1 MSLLVNPIP
10 RRQPIRRG
18 LGLLGDSF
26 SGNCHT
32 IAATAFG
39 TEAYGYAGWI
49 AARTGLFPSYVDNQG
64 KLGDHTGQF
73 LARLPACIASSTA
86 DLWLL
91 LSRTNDSTTAGMSLA
106 DTKANVMKIV
116 MAFLNTPG
124 KYLIVGTGTPR
135 FGSRALTGQALADAI
150 AYKDWVL
157 SYVSQF
163 VPVVNI
169 WDGFIEA
176 MTVEGLHPNLLGAE
190 FISSRVVP
198 IITANFEFPGIPL
211 PTDAGDIYSAIRPFG
226 CLNANPLLSGTG
238 GTLPAGVNAVAGSV
252 LADGYKAVGS
262 GLTGMTTR
270 WYKEP
275 AAYGE
280 AQCIELRGNMA
291 AAGGYIYMQPT
302 ANVVQTNLAA
312 GDVIEMVSAV
322 EIDGSSRGIL
332 AWEAELTITKTANGA
347 SSTSYYRS
355 MDKYQEPFTMPASFS
370 GALETQ
376 RGTIDLNETVITSR
390 MGLYLAAG
398 VPQDSTVKAAQFGIR
413 KV

>member
-1 MSLLVNPIP
+1 MSLLVNAIQ

-32 IAATAFG
+32 IATTAFG
-39 TEAYGYAGWI
+39 TEAYGFAAWI
-49 AARTGLFPSYVDNQG
+49 AARTGLFPSYLDNQG

-116 MAFLNTPG
+116 TAFLDTPG

-135 FGSRALTGQALADAI
+135 FGNRALTGQALADAS
-150 AYKDWVL
+150 AYKDWVV

-169 WDGFIEA
+169 WDGFTEA
-176 MTVEGLHPNLLGAE
+176 MTVEGLHPNILGAE

-226 CLNANPLLSGTG
+226 CLNANPLLAGASGA
-238 GTLPAGVNAVAGSV
+238 LPAGVNAVAGSV

-262 GLTGMTTR
+262 GLAGITTR

-332 AWEAELTITKTANGA
+332 AWEAELTITKTVNGA

-370 GALETQ
+370 GGLETQ
-376 RGTIDLNETVITSR
+376 RGTIDLTETVITSR